1 MNHLKSMAMAGE
13 LCLQEAILT
22 ALAAAPARGL
32 SVRKITAALDLEG
45 AGCENMIR
53 SHLERCLNQARIVRA
68 TRGQNPLWM
77 LTAAERVRRGG

>member
-1 MNHLKSMAMAGE
+1 MNHLKSLALAGE
-13 LCLQEAILT
+13 FCLQEAILT

-53 SHLERCLNQARIVRA
+53 SHLERCLKKDGRVRI
-68 TRGQNPLWM
+68 TGGQNPAWM
-77 LTAAERVRRGG
+77 LTEEERTRRGG